1 MMKLR
6 LQKSK
11 NLSNILSLIVLFTMT
26 LPFQMKATTKTWIA
40 GTGNWTVASNW
51 SPAGVPK
58 AGDIAIIPA
67 KNAAQVKCVV
77 TVAKGLVYNVEQ
89 LVLNGGSLTMNSG
102 SRLNINGTT
111 QDGFVVTEGS
121 VFLNKG
127 TLKIDN
133 VGLNGISTLGTMG
146 RSTFTNEGAIRI
158 GELGRI
164 GAEGIRLT
172 RTDFTNTAGGKI
184 FIDNTFD
191 VDNSGTGFALVL
203 TASSIFNNIG
213 EITLGGTNAV
223 ARGIDSPNP
232 IINDGTLTFGNIE
245 KDGVSAQ
252 TTIINN
258 STIDVLD
265 QVQFPLE
272 MNGTIENLGLLSI
285 DGKFNNNGTVN
296 NNSFLTVYPTG
307 NFIDKGIFMNDAAIR
322 NYGLISIEKS
332 KTFNMTGI
340 AFFFNEASGIVN
352 VEGVVNIAA
361 GGLFDSFGTTQGDWN
376 IIENGLITSQIN
388 SKIAPGI
395 GLNMPVGA
403 GNGIGMLTT
412 NGDLDLMAGTLDIEA
427 QGATFPNY
435 DRLRVNGNVTITAES
450 KLVMVHGF
458 VNGVVNGVKYKPV
471 TGDEI
476 TVIRSN
482 TLLSDANKFLPAN
495 INIPSG
501 WEVFYNQPQAG
512 DVTLRFNQLLP
523 VELLSF
529 KAANKGVTNLVTW
542 ETASEITN
550 KGFEVQRKDE
560 QGNWTTLGFVK
571 GNGVASVYN
580 YTDNNPLSISYY
592 RLNQIDHDGK
602 SELSKVVSVIK
613 QRKLEVSMYPNPT
626 YGKVTVQLE
635 KEGTGVVTV
644 YNIVG
649 QVMMANQVLSTV
661 GEVDL
666 SGLTRGTYIL
676 EVKSEGAVSRTK
688 VVKQ

>member
-11 NLSNILSLIVLFTMT
+11 NLQHILSLIVLFTMI

-51 SPAGVPK
+51 SPAGVPLK
-58 AGDIAIIPA
+58 TDIAIIPA

-77 TVAKGLVYNVEQ
+77 TVAKGLVYYVEQ

-102 SRLNINGTT
+102 SRLNISGTT

-127 TLKIDN
+127 TLRIDN
-133 VGLNGISTLGTMG
+133 VGFNGISTLGAAGT
-146 RSTFTNEGAIRI
+146 STFTNEGVIRI
-158 GELGRI
+158 GEMGRI

-172 RTDFTNTAGGKI
+172 RTDFRNTIAGRI

-203 TASSIFNNIG
+203 TTTSVFTNVG

-232 IINDGTLTFGNIE
+232 FINDGTLTFGNIE
-245 KDGVSAQ
+245 KDGVSVQ

-258 STIDVLD
+258 GAIDVT
-265 QVQFPLE
+265 QQIEFPLE
-272 MNGTIENLGLLSI
+272 MNGTIENLGFMAM
-285 DGKFNNNGTVN
+285 DGKFNNFGTVN
-296 NNSFLTVYPTG
+296 NTGFMTVFPTG
-307 NFIDKGIFMNDAAIR
+307 NFIDKGNFTSDASIR
-322 NYGLISIEKS
+322 NYGLISIEKT
-332 KTFNMTGI
+332 KVFNMTGT
-340 AFFFNEASGIVN
+340 AFFYNEASGIVN
-352 VEGVVNIAA
+352 VEGEVNIAT
-361 GGLFDSFGTTQGDWN
+361 GGEFESYGTTQGDWN
-376 IIENGLITSQIN
+376 IMKNGLFTSLIN
-388 SKIAPGI
+388 SRIAPGI
-395 GLNMPVGA
+395 GLNMTA
-403 GNGIGMLTT
+403 GNGIGLLTT
-412 NGDLDLMAGTLDIEA
+412 NGSLDLMAGTLVIEA
-427 QGATFPNY
+427 QTAAFPNY
-435 DRLRVNGNVTITAES
+435 DRLRVVGSVTISPDS
-450 KLVMVHGF
+450 KLILDYRAL
-458 VNGVVNGVKYKPV
+458 NGVMYKPV

-482 TLLSDANKFLPAN
+482 TPFDINNKFVLAN
-495 INIPSG
+495 VSAPG
-501 WEVFYNQPQAG
+501 WEVIYNQPQAG
-512 DVTLRFNQLLP
+512 DVTLKFTQLLP

-529 KAANKGVTNLVTW
+529 KAANKGVTNLLTW

-550 KGFEVQRKDE
+550 KGFEVQRKNE
-560 QGNWTTLGFVK
+560 QGDWTTLGFVK

-602 SELSKVVSVIK
+602 SEMSNVVSVIK

-626 YGKVTVQLE
+626 YGKVTIQLE

-644 YNIVG
+644 YNLIG

-676 EVKSEGAVSRTK
+676 EVKSEGAVSRMK